1 MSFCQL
7 EISVQFEHWLLEE
20 RDMDLLVLI
29 WTCLKHFAWNPA
41 QDGGQIYRALW
52 FRTSHIFFWG
62 GGQRTK
68 FVKVCLLIPSKIQ
81 LFYLK

>member
-41 QDGGQIYRALW
+41 QDGRQIYRALG
-52 FRTSHIFFWG
+52 FRTSHIFFG
-62 GGQRTK
+62 GGGDK
-68 FVKVCLLIPSKIQ
+68 
-81 LFYLK
+81 

>member
-1 MSFCQL
+1 
-7 EISVQFEHWLLEE
+7 
-20 RDMDLLVLI
+20 MDLLVLI

-41 QDGGQIYRALW
+41 QDGGQIYRALE
-52 FRTSHIFFWG
+52 FKTSHILW